1 MAEQNPMIRLRGV
14 CKSYGALPVLR
25 GVDLDV
31 PQGQTVSVIGPS
43 GSGKSTLLRLLMML
57 DAPDAGELMIDGDQP
72 WVTDQHGRV
81 RADAAQ
87 LRRARSKVGMVF
99 QHFNLFPHMS
109 ALDNVMEAPLSVL
122 GLARQEARDR
132 ALDYLGQVGL
142 ADKAQAMPGQLSGGQ
157 KQRVAIARALA
168 MQPRIMLFDEVT
180 SALDPELVGGILAL
194 LRGLAAPRNM
204 TMLIVTHHMHFAES
218 CADRVLFFDRGVIA
232 EDGTPAELFRDP
244 RHERTRRFVAAVTG
258 E

>member
-1 MAEQNPMIRLRGV
+1 MIRLRGV

-72 WVTDQHGRV
+72 WVMDQQGRV

-122 GLARQEARDR
+122 GLARREARDR

-244 RHERTRRFVAAVTG
+244 RHERTRRFVAALTG

>member
-1 MAEQNPMIRLRGV
+1 MAEQSPMIRLRGV

-72 WVTDQHGRV
+72 WVMDQQGRV

-122 GLARQEARDR
+122 GLARREARDR

-244 RHERTRRFVAAVTG
+244 RHERTRRFVAALTG

>member
-1 MAEQNPMIRLRGV
+1 MRERTPMICLRGV
-14 CKSYGALPVLR
+14 RKSYGALQVLR

-31 PQGQTVSVIGPS
+31 PHGQTVSVIGPS

-57 DAPDAGELMIDGDQP
+57 DAPDAGELVIDGERP
-72 WVTDQHGRV
+72 WATDDHGRV
-81 RADAAQ
+81 RADAGQ
-87 LRRARSKVGMVF
+87 LRRARAKVGMVF

-122 GLARQEARDR
+122 GLRRPEARDR
-132 ALDYLGQVGL
+132 ALEYLGQVGL
-142 ADKAQAMPGQLSGGQ
+142 ADKARAMPGQLSGGQ

-194 LRGLAAPRNM
+194 LRGLAEPRDM
-204 TMLIVTHHMHFAES
+204 TMLIVTHHMRFAER
-218 CADRVLFFDRGVIA
+218 CADRVLFFDEGVIA
-232 EDGTPAELFRDP
+232 EDGTPAELFHDP
-244 RHERTRRFVAAVTG
+244 RHERTRRFVAAVAG